1 LKGVRTQIGQK
12 IPKDLQIGK
21 KLGTIDGIAV
31 CERMSFEAM
40 KRAIAVNRI
49 NPVLDRVF
57 DWRDAASAF
66 RKMESV
72 WHFGKIVLKF

>member
-1 LKGVRTQIGQK
+1 
-12 IPKDLQIGK
+12 
-21 KLGTIDGIAV
+21 
-31 CERMSFEAM
+31 M

-49 NPVLDRVF
+49 NPVIDRVF
-57 DWRDAASAF
+57 DWWDAASAF